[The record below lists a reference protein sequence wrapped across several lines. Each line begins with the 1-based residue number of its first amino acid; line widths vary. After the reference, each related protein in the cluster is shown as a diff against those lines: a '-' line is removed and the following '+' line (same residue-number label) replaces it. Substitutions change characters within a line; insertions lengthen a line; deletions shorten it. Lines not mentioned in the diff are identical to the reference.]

1 MIWNQSFLYPTI
13 SQRRIGLSKREKWDG
28 GRKKHNQNK
37 LNSKNIERREK
48 QVDQEDSTMVET
60 MAVESGPIKV
70 AIFADGC
77 SGIRMR
83 KFTEISFLDG
93 PEVGHS
99 RSLFGGETSPS
110 PIPISI
116 SNDPKNPIIALR
128 YAYFHLFSSS

>member
-1 MIWNQSFLYPTI
+1 MIWNQSFLSPTI
-13 SQRRIGLSKREKWDG
+13 SQRIIGLSKREKWDG

-99 RSLFGGETSPS
+99 RSLFGGEDMGLEW
-110 PIPISI
+110 I
-116 SNDPKNPIIALR
+116 
-128 YAYFHLFSSS
+128 F